1 MKLPWVTRAQK
12 IADLNAANISGAG
25 QALYL
30 PPIGDAHLN
39 IRISRNTSFA
49 ILISLLVHAILLFF
63 VLPQLI
69 KPTSVFPPPQA
80 LTITLNKPQPQVLP
94 EPEPAKPEPT
104 KPESKP
110 KKVVKKEAPTPPV
123 MATQKQQSNNQFQVP
138 TKLPEPQK
146 PAPTDQP
153 TDMMALVNA
162 NRQRRQ
168 TEEQTATAKERGTP
182 NEDQRDAII
191 KRNLAQEGTNGIFQ
205 VRDVGL
211 HTAQLSFK
219 GWKNNYNNARL
230 EIYDVQAKPNETI
243 ELAIVRKMIV
253 IIRKDYSGDF
263 EWESQRQGRTITKS
277 ARIEDTAELEQFLM
291 REMFPNHGFR

>member
-1 MKLPWVTRAQK
+1 MKLPWTTGAQK
-12 IADLNAANISGAG
+12 IAELNANQDLASHAF
-25 QALYL
+25 YL

-49 ILISLLVHAILLFF
+49 ILISLIIHALILFF

-69 KPTSVFPPPQA
+69 KPTSIFPPPRA
-80 LTITLNKPQPQVLP
+80 LNITLNKPQPQKLA
-94 EPEPAKPEPT
+94 EPAPATPELPKPEP
-104 KPESKP
+104 KQ
-110 KKVVKKEAPTPPV
+110 KKVVQKVAPTPPI
-123 MATQKQQSNNQFQVP
+123 MATQKQQSSSQFQVP
-138 TKLPEPQK
+138 IKQPETARPT
-146 PAPTDQP
+146 PADQP

-168 TEEQTATAKERGTP
+168 TEEQNATAKERGTP

-191 KRNLAQEGTNGIFQ
+191 KRNLAQDGTNGIFQ
-205 VRDVGL
+205 IREVGL
-211 HTAQLSFK
+211 HTAQFSFK

-230 EIYDVQAKPNETI
+230 EIFDVQAKPHETV
-243 ELAIVRKMIV
+243 ELAIIRRMIL

-277 ARIEDTAELEQFLM
+277 ARLEDTAELEQFLM

>member
-1 MKLPWVTRAQK
+1 MKLPWTTRAQK
-12 IADLNAANISGAG
+12 IAALNASLANAQ
-25 QALYL
+25 QAFYL
-30 PPIGDAHLN
+30 PTKSDRHLN
-39 IRISRNTSFA
+39 IRISRNTIIA
-49 ILISLLVHAILLFF
+49 IVISLVIHAIILFF

-69 KPTSVFPPPQA
+69 KPNSVFPPPQA
-80 LTITLNKPQPQVLP
+80 LTITLNNPQPQKNS
-94 EPEPAKPEPT
+94 EPETKPEPP
-104 KPESKP
+104 KPEPKHQKGV
-110 KKVVKKEAPTPPV
+110 KKVTPPV
-123 MATQKQQSNNQFQVP
+123 MTTQKPQSNNQFQVP
-138 TKLPEPQK
+138 TKQPEPPK
-146 PAPTDQP
+146 PTPADQP
-153 TDMMALVNA
+153 VDMMALVNA

-168 TEEQTATAKERGTP
+168 SEEQSATAKERGTP
-182 NEDQRDAII
+182 NEDQRDAVI

-230 EIYDVQAKPNETI
+230 EIFDVQAKPGETI

-263 EWESQRQGRTITKS
+263 EWESQRLGRSITKS

-291 REMFPNHGFR
+291 REMFSNQGFR

>member
-1 MKLPWVTRAQK
+1 MKLPWTTRAQK
-12 IADLNAANISGAG
+12 IAALNASLANAQ
-25 QALYL
+25 QAFHL
-30 PPIGDAHLN
+30 PTKSDRHLN
-39 IRISRNTSFA
+39 IRISRNTSIA
-49 ILISLLVHAILLFF
+49 IVISLIIHAVILFF

-69 KPTSVFPPPQA
+69 KPNSVFPPPQA
-80 LTITLNKPQPQVLP
+80 LTLTLNKPQPQKNP
-94 EPEPAKPEPT
+94 EPETKPEPP
-104 KPESKP
+104 KPEPKHQKII
-110 KKVVKKEAPTPPV
+110 KKVTPPV
-123 MATQKQQSNNQFQVP
+123 MATQKPQSNNQFQVP
-138 TKLPEPQK
+138 TKQPEPPK
-146 PAPTDQP
+146 PTPADQP
-153 TDMMALVNA
+153 VDMMALVNA

-168 TEEQTATAKERGTP
+168 SEEQSATAKERGTP
-182 NEDQRDAII
+182 NEDQRDAVI

-230 EIYDVQAKPNETI
+230 AIFDVQAKPGETI

-263 EWESQRQGRTITKS
+263 EWESQRLGHSITKS

-291 REMFPNHGFR
+291 REMFQNHGFR

>member
-1 MKLPWVTRAQK
+1 MKLPWTTRAQK
-12 IADLNAANISGAG
+12 IAELNANLDGFH
-25 QALYL
+25 L

-39 IRISRNTSFA
+39 IRVSRNTSFA
-49 ILISLLVHAILLFF
+49 TLISLIIHAILLYF
-63 VLPQLI
+63 VLPQII
-69 KPTSVFPPPQA
+69 KPTSVFPPPRA

-94 EPEPAKPEPT
+94 EPEPVRPEPP
-104 KPESKP
+104 KPTPKH
-110 KKVVKKEAPTPPV
+110 KKVAVKESPTPPV
-123 MATQKQQSNNQFQVP
+123 MVTQKQQNNSQFQ
-138 TKLPEPQK
+138 LPIKPSEPQK
-146 PAPTDQP
+146 IPPADQP

-168 TEEQTATAKERGTP
+168 SEEQTATAKERGTP

-191 KRNLAQEGTNGIFQ
+191 KRNLAQDGTNGIFQ

-243 ELAIVRKMIV
+243 ELAVVRKMIV

>member
-1 MKLPWVTRAQK
+1 MKLPWMTRAQK
-12 IADLNAANISGAG
+12 IAELNANLDGFD
-25 QALYL
+25 L

-49 ILISLLVHAILLFF
+49 ILISLIIHAILLYF
-63 VLPQLI
+63 VLPQII

-94 EPEPAKPEPT
+94 EPEPVKPEPQ
-104 KPESKP
+104 KPTPKH
-110 KKVVKKEAPTPPV
+110 KKVAIKETPTPPV
-123 MATQKQQSNNQFQVP
+123 MATQRQQNNSQFQ
-138 TKLPEPQK
+138 LPIK
-146 PAPTDQP
+146 PAEPSKPIPADQP

-168 TEEQTATAKERGTP
+168 SEEQSATAKERGTP

-243 ELAIVRKMIV
+243 ELAVVRKMIV

>member
-1 MKLPWVTRAQK
+1 MKLPWTTRAQK
-12 IADLNAANISGAG
+12 IAALNASLANAQ
-25 QALYL
+25 QAFHL
-30 PPIGDAHLN
+30 PTKSDRHLN
-39 IRISRNTSFA
+39 IRISRNTSIA
-49 ILISLLVHAILLFF
+49 IVISLIIHAVILFF

-69 KPTSVFPPPQA
+69 KPNSVFPPPQA
-80 LTITLNKPQPQVLP
+80 LTITLNKPQPQKNP
-94 EPEPAKPEPT
+94 EPETKPEPP
-104 KPESKP
+104 KPEPKHQKIV
-110 KKVVKKEAPTPPV
+110 KKVTPPV
-123 MATQKQQSNNQFQVP
+123 IATQKPQSNNQFQVP
-138 TKLPEPQK
+138 TKQPEPPK
-146 PAPTDQP
+146 PTPADQP
-153 TDMMALVNA
+153 VDMMALVNA

-168 TEEQTATAKERGTP
+168 SEEQSATAKERGTP
-182 NEDQRDAII
+182 NEDQRDAVI

-230 EIYDVQAKPNETI
+230 EIFDVQAKPGETI

-263 EWESQRQGRTITKS
+263 EWESQRLGRSITKS

-291 REMFPNHGFR
+291 REMFQNHGFR

>member
-1 MKLPWVTRAQK
+1 MKLPWTTRAQK
-12 IADLNAANISGAG
+12 IAALNASLANAQ
-25 QALYL
+25 QAFHL
-30 PPIGDAHLN
+30 PTKSDRHLN
-39 IRISRNTSFA
+39 IRISRNTSIA
-49 ILISLLVHAILLFF
+49 IVISLIIHAVILFF

-69 KPTSVFPPPQA
+69 KPNSVFPPPQA
-80 LTITLNKPQPQVLP
+80 LTITLNKPQPQKNP
-94 EPEPAKPEPT
+94 EPDTKPEPP
-104 KPESKP
+104 KPEPKHQKIV
-110 KKVVKKEAPTPPV
+110 KKVTPPV
-123 MATQKQQSNNQFQVP
+123 MATQKPQSNNQFQVP
-138 TKLPEPQK
+138 TKQPEPPK
-146 PAPTDQP
+146 PTPADQP
-153 TDMMALVNA
+153 VDMMALVNA

-168 TEEQTATAKERGTP
+168 SEEQSATAKERGTP
-182 NEDQRDAII
+182 NEDQRDAVI

-230 EIYDVQAKPNETI
+230 EIFDVQAKPGETI

-263 EWESQRQGRTITKS
+263 EWESQRLGHSITKS

-291 REMFPNHGFR
+291 REMFQNNGFR

>member
-1 MKLPWVTRAQK
+1 MKLPWTTRAQK
-12 IADLNAANISGAG
+12 IAALNASLGNAG
-25 QALYL
+25 QAFYL

-39 IRISRNTSFA
+39 IRISRNTSIA
-49 ILISLLVHAILLFF
+49 IVISLLIHAVILFF

-80 LTITLNKPQPQVLP
+80 LNIVLSKPQPQILP
-94 EPEPAKPEPT
+94 APDPAKPEPP
-104 KPESKP
+104 KPSPKP
-110 KKVVKKEAPTPPV
+110 KKSAKKEAPIAPV
-123 MATQKQQSNNQFQVP
+123 MVAPKQQNNSQFQLPIKPSEP
-138 TKLPEPQK
+138 TK
-146 PAPTDQP
+146 PAPDQP

-168 TEEQTATAKERGTP
+168 TEEQSATAKERGTP
-182 NEDQRDAII
+182 SEDQRDAVI

-205 VRDVGL
+205 VREVGL

>member
-1 MKLPWVTRAQK
+1 MKLPWTTRAQK
-12 IADLNAANISGAG
+12 IAALNASLANAQ
-25 QALYL
+25 QAFHL
-30 PPIGDAHLN
+30 PTKSDRHLN
-39 IRISRNTSFA
+39 IRISRNTSIA
-49 ILISLLVHAILLFF
+49 IVISLIIHAVILFF

-69 KPTSVFPPPQA
+69 KPNSVFPPPQA
-80 LTITLNKPQPQVLP
+80 LTITLNKPQPQKNS
-94 EPEPAKPEPT
+94 EPET
-104 KPESKP
+104 KPESPKP
-110 KKVVKKEAPTPPV
+110 EPKHQKIVKKVTPPV
-123 MATQKQQSNNQFQVP
+123 MATQKPQSNNQFQVP
-138 TKLPEPQK
+138 TKQPEPPK
-146 PAPTDQP
+146 PTPADQP
-153 TDMMALVNA
+153 VDMMALVNA

-168 TEEQTATAKERGTP
+168 SEEQSATAKERGTP
-182 NEDQRDAII
+182 NEDQRDAVI

-230 EIYDVQAKPNETI
+230 EIFDVQAKPGETI

-263 EWESQRQGRTITKS
+263 EWESQRLGHSITKS

-291 REMFPNHGFR
+291 REMFQNNGFR

>member
-1 MKLPWVTRAQK
+1 MKLPWTTRAQK
-12 IADLNAANISGAG
+12 IAALNASLANAQ
-25 QALYL
+25 QAFHL
-30 PPIGDAHLN
+30 PTKSDRHLN
-39 IRISRNTSFA
+39 IRISRNTSIA
-49 ILISLLVHAILLFF
+49 IVISLIIHAVILFF

-69 KPTSVFPPPQA
+69 KPNSVFPPPQA
-80 LTITLNKPQPQVLP
+80 LTITLNKPQPQKNP
-94 EPEPAKPEPT
+94 EPETKPKPPKPEP
-104 KPESKP
+104 KHQKII
-110 KKVVKKEAPTPPV
+110 KKVTPPV
-123 MATQKQQSNNQFQVP
+123 MATQKPQINNQFQVP
-138 TKLPEPQK
+138 TKQPEPPK
-146 PAPTDQP
+146 PTPADQP
-153 TDMMALVNA
+153 VDMMALVNA

-168 TEEQTATAKERGTP
+168 SEEQSATAKERGTP
-182 NEDQRDAII
+182 NEDQRDAVI

-230 EIYDVQAKPNETI
+230 EIFDVQAKPGETI

-263 EWESQRQGRTITKS
+263 EWESQRLGHSITKS

-291 REMFPNHGFR
+291 REMFQNNGFR

>member
-1 MKLPWVTRAQK
+1 MKLPWTTRAQK
-12 IADLNAANISGAG
+12 IAALNASLANAQ
-25 QALYL
+25 QAFYL
-30 PPIGDAHLN
+30 PTKSDKHLN
-39 IRISRNTSFA
+39 IRISRNTIIA
-49 ILISLLVHAILLFF
+49 IVISLVIHAIILFF

-69 KPTSVFPPPQA
+69 KPNSVFPPPQA
-80 LTITLNKPQPQVLP
+80 LTITLNKPQPQKNS
-94 EPEPAKPEPT
+94 EPETKPEPP
-104 KPESKP
+104 KPEPKHQKIV
-110 KKVVKKEAPTPPV
+110 KKVTPPV
-123 MATQKQQSNNQFQVP
+123 MTTQKPQSNNQFQVP
-138 TKLPEPQK
+138 TKQPEPPKQT
-146 PAPTDQP
+146 PADQP
-153 TDMMALVNA
+153 VDMMALVNA

-168 TEEQTATAKERGTP
+168 SEEQSATAKERGNP
-182 NEDQRDAII
+182 NEDQRDAVI

-230 EIYDVQAKPNETI
+230 EIFDVQAKPGETI

-263 EWESQRQGRTITKS
+263 EWESQRLGRSITKS

-291 REMFPNHGFR
+291 REMFSNQGFR

>member
-1 MKLPWVTRAQK
+1 MKLPWTTHTQK
-12 IADLNAANISGAG
+12 IAELNANLGG
-25 QALYL
+25 FHL
-30 PPIGDAHLN
+30 PPIGDRHLN
-39 IRISRNTSFA
+39 ISISRNTSFA
-49 ILISLLVHAILLFF
+49 ILISLIIHAILLFF
-63 VLPQLI
+63 VLPQI
-69 KPTSVFPPPQA
+69 MQPTSVFPTPQA

-94 EPEPAKPEPT
+94 EPAPEPAKPEQP
-104 KPESKP
+104 KPRPKH
-110 KKVVKKEAPTPPV
+110 KKVAIKETPTPQV
-123 MATQKQQSNNQFQVP
+123 IATQKPQNNNHIQMP
-138 TKLPEPQK
+138 IKLPDQSK
-146 PAPTDQP
+146 PAPIDQP

-168 TEEQTATAKERGTP
+168 SEEQNATAKERGVP

-191 KRNLAQEGTNGIFQ
+191 KRNLAQDGTNGIFQ
-205 VRDVGL
+205 VREIGL

-230 EIYDVQAKPNETI
+230 EIFDVQAKPNETI

-277 ARIEDTAELEQFLM
+277 ARVEDTAELEQFLM
-291 REMFPNHGFR
+291 REMFSNHGFR

>member
-1 MKLPWVTRAQK
+1 MKLPWTTRAQK
-12 IADLNAANISGAG
+12 IAALNASLANAQ
-25 QALYL
+25 QAFHL
-30 PPIGDAHLN
+30 PTKSDRHLN
-39 IRISRNTSFA
+39 IRISRNTSIA
-49 ILISLLVHAILLFF
+49 IVISLIIHAVILFF

-69 KPTSVFPPPQA
+69 KPNSVFPPPQA
-80 LTITLNKPQPQVLP
+80 LTITLNKPQPQKNP
-94 EPEPAKPEPT
+94 EPETKPEPP
-104 KPESKP
+104 KPEPKHQKIV
-110 KKVVKKEAPTPPV
+110 KKVTPPV
-123 MATQKQQSNNQFQVP
+123 MATQKPQSNNQFQVP
-138 TKLPEPQK
+138 TKQPEPPK
-146 PAPTDQP
+146 PTPADQP
-153 TDMMALVNA
+153 VDMMALVNA

-168 TEEQTATAKERGTP
+168 SEEQSATAKERGTP
-182 NEDQRDAII
+182 NEDQRDAVI

-230 EIYDVQAKPNETI
+230 EIFDVQAKPGETI

-263 EWESQRQGRTITKS
+263 EWESQRLGHSITKS

-291 REMFPNHGFR
+291 REMFQNNGFR

>member
-1 MKLPWVTRAQK
+1 MTREQK
-12 IADLNAANISGAG
+12 IAELNGAG
-25 QALYL
+25 QGLYL

-39 IRISRNTSFA
+39 IRISRNTSLA
-49 ILISLLVHAILLFF
+49 ILISLLFHAVLLFF

-69 KPTSVFPPPQA
+69 KPNSIFPPPQA
-80 LTITLNKPQPQVLP
+80 LNIVLSKPQPQVLP
-94 EPEPAKPEPT
+94 TPEPAKIEPT
-104 KPESKP
+104 KPEPKH
-110 KKVVKKEAPTPPV
+110 KKVVKKESHMPPV
-123 MATQKQQSNNQFQVP
+123 MATPKQQTSNQFQLPVKPSEP
-138 TKLPEPQK
+138 TR
-146 PAPTDQP
+146 ATPTDQP

-168 TEEQTATAKERGTP
+168 AEEQTATAKDRGTP

-277 ARIEDTAELEQFLM
+277 ARLEDTAELEQFLM

>member
-1 MKLPWVTRAQK
+1 MKLPWTTRAEK
-12 IADLNAANISGAG
+12 IAELNANLSGF
-25 QALYL
+25 YL
-30 PPIGDAHLN
+30 PPIGDRHLN
-39 IRISRNTSFA
+39 IRISRNTIFA
-49 ILISLLVHAILLFF
+49 TLISLIIHAILLYF

-69 KPTSVFPPPQA
+69 KPNSVFPPPRA

-94 EPEPAKPEPT
+94 EPEPEPVKPEPP
-104 KPESKP
+104 KPSPKH
-110 KKVVKKEAPTPPV
+110 KKVAIKESPTPPV
-123 MATQKQQSNNQFQVP
+123 IATQKQQNNNQFQ
-138 TKLPEPQK
+138 LPIKPSEPSK
-146 PAPTDQP
+146 PIPADQP

-168 TEEQTATAKERGTP
+168 TEEQSATAKERGTP

-243 ELAIVRKMIV
+243 ELAVVRKMIV

-277 ARIEDTAELEQFLM
+277 ARIEDTAELEQFLL

>member
-1 MKLPWVTRAQK
+1 MKLPWTTRAQK
-12 IADLNAANISGAG
+12 IAALNASLANAH
-25 QALYL
+25 QAFHL
-30 PPIGDAHLN
+30 PTKSDRHLN
-39 IRISRNTSFA
+39 IRISRNTSIA
-49 ILISLLVHAILLFF
+49 IVISLIIHAVILFF

-69 KPTSVFPPPQA
+69 KPNSVFPPPQA
-80 LTITLNKPQPQVLP
+80 LTITLNKPQPQKNP
-94 EPEPAKPEPT
+94 EPETKPEPP
-104 KPESKP
+104 KPEPKHQKIV
-110 KKVVKKEAPTPPV
+110 KKVTPPV
-123 MATQKQQSNNQFQVP
+123 LATQKPQSNNQFQVP
-138 TKLPEPQK
+138 TKQPEPPK
-146 PAPTDQP
+146 PTPADQP
-153 TDMMALVNA
+153 VDMMALVNA

-168 TEEQTATAKERGTP
+168 SEEQSATAKERGTP
-182 NEDQRDAII
+182 NEDQRDAVI

-230 EIYDVQAKPNETI
+230 EIFDVQAKPGETI

-263 EWESQRQGRTITKS
+263 EWESQRLGHSITKS

-291 REMFPNHGFR
+291 REMFQNHGFR

>member
-1 MKLPWVTRAQK
+1 MKLPWTTRAQK
-12 IADLNAANISGAG
+12 IAALNASLANAQ
-25 QALYL
+25 QAFHL
-30 PPIGDAHLN
+30 PTKSDRHLN
-39 IRISRNTSFA
+39 IRISRNTSIA
-49 ILISLLVHAILLFF
+49 IVISLIIHAVILFF

-69 KPTSVFPPPQA
+69 KPNSVFPPPQA
-80 LTITLNKPQPQVLP
+80 LTITLNKPQPQKNP
-94 EPEPAKPEPT
+94 EPETNPEPPKPEP
-104 KPESKP
+104 KHQKIV
-110 KKVVKKEAPTPPV
+110 KKVTPPV
-123 MATQKQQSNNQFQVP
+123 MATQKPQSNNQFQVP
-138 TKLPEPQK
+138 TKQPEPPK
-146 PAPTDQP
+146 PTPADQP
-153 TDMMALVNA
+153 VDMMALVNA

-168 TEEQTATAKERGTP
+168 SEEQSATAKERGTP
-182 NEDQRDAII
+182 NEDQRDAVI

-230 EIYDVQAKPNETI
+230 EIFDVQAKPGETI

-263 EWESQRQGRTITKS
+263 EWESQRLGHSITKS

-291 REMFPNHGFR
+291 REMFQNHGFR

>member
-1 MKLPWVTRAQK
+1 MKLPWTTRAQK
-12 IADLNAANISGAG
+12 IAELNANLDGFH
-25 QALYL
+25 L

-49 ILISLLVHAILLFF
+49 ILISLIIHAILLYF
-63 VLPQLI
+63 VLPHII
-69 KPTSVFPPPQA
+69 KPTSVFPPPRA

-94 EPEPAKPEPT
+94 EPEVEPAKPEPP
-104 KPESKP
+104 KPMPKH
-110 KKVVKKEAPTPPV
+110 KKVAAKETPTPPV
-123 MATQKQQSNNQFQVP
+123 IATQKQQNNSQFQ
-138 TKLPEPQK
+138 LPVKPSEPQK
-146 PAPTDQP
+146 PTPADQP

-168 TEEQTATAKERGTP
+168 TEEQAATAKEQGIP

-243 ELAIVRKMIV
+243 ELAVVRKMIV

>member
-1 MKLPWVTRAQK
+1 MKLPWTTRAQK
-12 IADLNAANISGAG
+12 IAALNASLANAQ
-25 QALYL
+25 QAFYL
-30 PPIGDAHLN
+30 PTKSDKHLN
-39 IRISRNTSFA
+39 IRISRNTIIA
-49 ILISLLVHAILLFF
+49 IVISLVIHAIILFF

-69 KPTSVFPPPQA
+69 KPNSVFPPPQA
-80 LTITLNKPQPQVLP
+80 LTITLNNPKPQKNS
-94 EPEPAKPEPT
+94 EPETKPEPP
-104 KPESKP
+104 KPEP
-110 KKVVKKEAPTPPV
+110 KHQKVVKKVTPPV
-123 MATQKQQSNNQFQVP
+123 MATQKPQSNNQFQVP
-138 TKLPEPQK
+138 TKQPEPPK
-146 PAPTDQP
+146 PTPADQP
-153 TDMMALVNA
+153 VDMMALVNA

-168 TEEQTATAKERGTP
+168 SEEQSATAKERGTP
-182 NEDQRDAII
+182 NEDQRDAVI

-230 EIYDVQAKPNETI
+230 EIFDVQAKPGETI

-263 EWESQRQGRTITKS
+263 EWESQRLGRSITKS

-291 REMFPNHGFR
+291 REMFSNQGFR

>member
-1 MKLPWVTRAQK
+1 MKLPWTTRAQK
-12 IADLNAANISGAG
+12 IAALNASLANAQ
-25 QALYL
+25 QAFHL
-30 PPIGDAHLN
+30 PTKSDKHLN
-39 IRISRNTSFA
+39 IRISRNTSIA
-49 ILISLLVHAILLFF
+49 IVISLIIHAVILFF

-69 KPTSVFPPPQA
+69 KPNSVFPPPQA
-80 LTITLNKPQPQVLP
+80 LTITLNKPQPQKNP
-94 EPEPAKPEPT
+94 EPETKPEPP
-104 KPESKP
+104 KPEPKHQKII
-110 KKVVKKEAPTPPV
+110 KKVTPPV
-123 MATQKQQSNNQFQVP
+123 MATQKLQSNNQFQVP
-138 TKLPEPQK
+138 TKQPEPPK
-146 PAPTDQP
+146 PTPADQP
-153 TDMMALVNA
+153 MDMMALVNA

-168 TEEQTATAKERGTP
+168 SEEQSATAKERGTP
-182 NEDQRDAII
+182 NEDQRDAVI

-230 EIYDVQAKPNETI
+230 EIYDVQAKPGETI

-277 ARIEDTAELEQFLM
+277 ARIEDTAELEQFLL

>member
-1 MKLPWVTRAQK
+1 MKLPWTTRAQK
-12 IADLNAANISGAG
+12 IAALNASLANAQ
-25 QALYL
+25 QAFHL
-30 PPIGDAHLN
+30 PTKSDRHLN
-39 IRISRNTSFA
+39 IRISRNTSIA
-49 ILISLLVHAILLFF
+49 IVISLIIHAVILFF

-69 KPTSVFPPPQA
+69 KPNSVFPPPQA
-80 LTITLNKPQPQVLP
+80 LTITLNKPQPQKNP
-94 EPEPAKPEPT
+94 EPETKPEPP
-104 KPESKP
+104 KPEPKHQKIV
-110 KKVVKKEAPTPPV
+110 KKVTPPV
-123 MATQKQQSNNQFQVP
+123 MATQKTQSNNQFQVP
-138 TKLPEPQK
+138 TKQPEPPK
-146 PAPTDQP
+146 PTPADQP
-153 TDMMALVNA
+153 VDMMALVNA

-168 TEEQTATAKERGTP
+168 SEEQSATAKERGTP
-182 NEDQRDAII
+182 NEDQRDAVI

-230 EIYDVQAKPNETI
+230 EIFDVQAKPGETI

-263 EWESQRQGRTITKS
+263 EWESQRLGHSITKS

-291 REMFPNHGFR
+291 REMFQNHGFR

>member
-1 MKLPWVTRAQK
+1 MKLPWTTPAQK
-12 IADLNAANISGAG
+12 IAALNASLANAQ
-25 QALYL
+25 QAFYL
-30 PPIGDAHLN
+30 PTRFDKHLN
-39 IRISRNTSFA
+39 IRISRNTIIA
-49 ILISLLVHAILLFF
+49 IIISLVIHAIILFF

-69 KPTSVFPPPQA
+69 KPNSVFPPPKA
-80 LTITLNKPQPQVLP
+80 LTITLNKPQPQKNS
-94 EPEPAKPEPT
+94 EPET
-104 KPESKP
+104 KPNTPKTKP
-110 KKVVKKEAPTPPV
+110 KHQKVVKKVTPPV
-123 MATQKQQSNNQFQVP
+123 MATQKPQSNNQFQVP
-138 TKLPEPQK
+138 TKQPEPPK
-146 PAPTDQP
+146 LTPADQP
-153 TDMMALVNA
+153 VDMMALVNA

-168 TEEQTATAKERGTP
+168 LEEQSAAAKERGTP
-182 NEDQRDAII
+182 NEDQRDAVI

-230 EIYDVQAKPNETI
+230 EIFDVQAKPGETI

-263 EWESQRQGRTITKS
+263 EWESQRLGRSITKS

-291 REMFPNHGFR
+291 REMFSNQGFR